1 MRIWQLGF
9 AAGLIIT
16 ACGETESK
24 TEAKTE
30 AKQDKPSSSK
40 AQESSK
46 AVVEDA
52 TEDIGEVVARV
63 NGVAIG
69 AKDFER
75 MASRKIPADGKSLS
89 EAERTEIMDQ
99 LIDEELLYQMAYER
113 KLYRDP
119 KVKKVMMN
127 ALLREEVYANV
138 KGTDISEEEM
148 QQYYETNKEEFTI
161 PEKVQFSRILIK
173 IKADRD
179 EVAAKAEAQRI
190 YSELKGNTDKFRDIA
205 EKKSEGPY
213 ARRGGDVGF
222 VSDKGK
228 PGLDEEVVAKAFTL
242 SAGALS
248 EPFVTKEGVNIIW
261 IKERREEQVRGFKT
275 AQGTV
280 MRKMKND
287 KISDKYKSYTSSLRT
302 GAEISVEKEKINA
315 IEVKSSPRPTL
326 QGPDGPSL
334 ELGQE

>member
-9 AAGLIIT
+9 ATTLLIT
-16 ACGETESK
+16 ACGEKETKTESNES
-24 TEAKTE
+24 T
-30 AKQDKPSSSK
+30 SSSSQTSSSNKNTEK
-40 AQESSK
+40 ADS
-46 AVVEDA
+46 VD
-52 TEDIGEVVARV
+52 DIGEVIARV

-138 KGTDISEEEM
+138 KGTDISEDDM
-148 QQYYETNKEEFTI
+148 QQYYEANKEEFTI

-190 YSELKGNTDKFRDIA
+190 YSELKGNTENFRDIA

-228 PGLDEEVVAKAFTL
+228 PGLDEEVVSKAFTL
-242 SAGALS
+242 STGQLS

-287 KISDKYKSYTSSLRT
+287 KISEKYKSYTTSLRS
-302 GAEISVEKEKINA
+302 GAEISVEKAKINA
-315 IEVKSSPRPTL
+315 IEVKASPRPTL
-326 QGPDGPSL
+326 QGPEGPSL
-334 ELGQE
+334 ELPQE